1 MKINL
6 KDSNQTQLNYNAVPR
21 NLYNELKMY
30 IEVLLN
36 KKRIIHSTSS
46 YSPPVVVIQKKGWI
60 HENVLQLQ
68 KTNAKTI
75 PDRHPLP
82 RVQNIL
88 DNIGGNQYFNL
99 VFLVLYII
107 LISILDQSKAY
118 HQLHIHPDS
127 RKLAAFI
134 RPWGCYEWVK
144 IPFGLMKAPATFQR
158 FREHCLGDYWHNFAV
173 PYFDHLL
180 VFSKTFEEHLNHIK
194 LLLQRLKKYGFKIKP
209 SKCNFFK

>member
-1 MKINL
+1 M
-6 KDSNQTQLNYNAVPR
+6 R
-21 NLYNELKMY
+21 
-30 IEVLLN
+30 
-36 KKRIIHSTSS
+36 
-46 YSPPVVVIQKKGWI
+46 
-60 HENVLQLQ
+60 LQ

-144 IPFGLMKAPATFQR
+144 IPFGLMKASGMP
-158 FREHCLGDYWHNFAV
+158 GKPPDYWHNFAV

>member
-1 MKINL
+1 M
-6 KDSNQTQLNYNAVPR
+6 
-21 NLYNELKMY
+21 
-30 IEVLLN
+30 
-36 KKRIIHSTSS
+36 
-46 YSPPVVVIQKKGWI
+46 
-60 HENVLQLQ
+60 
-68 KTNAKTI
+68 
-75 PDRHPLP
+75 
-82 RVQNIL
+82 
-88 DNIGGNQYFNL
+88 
-99 VFLVLYII
+99 FLVLYII

-209 SKCNFFK
+209 SKCNFFKWEVSYLGRLISSEGYNVNPRSTEALTSKIRRRPSNISELRSLLGLISYFRRSIPNFSQTVKPLYQLLKD